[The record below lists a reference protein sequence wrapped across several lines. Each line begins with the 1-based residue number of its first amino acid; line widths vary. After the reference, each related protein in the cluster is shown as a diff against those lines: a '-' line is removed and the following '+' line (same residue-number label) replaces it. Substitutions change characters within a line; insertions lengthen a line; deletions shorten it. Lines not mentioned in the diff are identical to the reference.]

1 MEYKV
6 DKEYQEAPESPIHIV
21 KGEKLQFV
29 EESNPEG
36 DWANWIYCRGVNK
49 EGWVP
54 KQILAIDS
62 NEVTVLEDYFAKEH
76 NLVVGEILVKEY
88 ELNGWIFCKKLGNL
102 TELAWAPLNHLSVVL
117 P

>member
-6 DKEYQEAPESPIHIV
+6 VKIYQDDPELPIQIV

-36 DWANWIYCRGVNK
+36 DWANWIFCRGENK

-54 KQILAIDS
+54 KQILAVNNS
-62 NEVTVLEDYFAKEH
+62 EVTVLEDYFAKEH
-76 NLVVGEILVKEY
+76 SLTVGDILVKEH
-88 ELNGWIFCKKLGNL
+88 ELNGWIWSKKLGDSE
-102 TELAWAPLNHLSVVL
+102 ELAWAPLNHLRAV
-117 P
+117 